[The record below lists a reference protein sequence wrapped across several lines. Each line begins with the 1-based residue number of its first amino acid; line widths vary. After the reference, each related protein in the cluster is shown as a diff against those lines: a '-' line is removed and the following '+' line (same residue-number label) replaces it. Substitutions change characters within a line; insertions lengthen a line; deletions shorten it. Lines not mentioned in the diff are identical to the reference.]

1 MNYSKRNLFG
11 GAITSNLPTDWK
23 DLSDA
28 RQIPDNQECFQDSFV
43 TPHPQLL
50 VIEILERQEH
60 VDDRDAA
67 SFFFNEI
74 AERNDEL
81 QSQNDFRFHTFKQD
95 DIYSAT
101 LLACDV
107 SVTAREN
114 TIQVCSGFGFQK
126 AAMGRDHD
134 DYGNSRR
141 MQQEIKQIRI
151 DIVVIRLPVQETD
164 LIVTLSKP
172 VDFPNP
178 NEEIY
183 FDISS
188 TKTSPILNRII
199 STLQICDWKL
209 FG

>member
-1 MNYSKRNLFG
+1 MNYSEKYLFG
-11 GAITSNLPTDWK
+11 GAITSNIPTDWK

-28 RQIPDNQECFQDSFV
+28 RQIPDNQECFQDNFV
-43 TPHPQLL
+43 TARPQLL

-67 SFFFNEI
+67 SFFFKEI
-74 AERNDEL
+74 AERNDMMQL
-81 QSQNDFRFHTFKQD
+81 QNSFRFHTFEQD

-134 DYGNSRR
+134 DFGNSRR
-141 MQQEIKQIRI
+141 IQQEIKQIRI
-151 DIVVIRLPVQETD
+151 DIIVLRLPMQETD
-164 LIVTLSKP
+164 LIITLSKP
-172 VDFPNP
+172 VDVSNP
-178 NEEIY
+178 NEEIS
-183 FDISS
+183 FDMSS
-188 TKTSPILNRII
+188 LKTNPILNQII
-199 STLQICDWKL
+199 STLKICDWNL